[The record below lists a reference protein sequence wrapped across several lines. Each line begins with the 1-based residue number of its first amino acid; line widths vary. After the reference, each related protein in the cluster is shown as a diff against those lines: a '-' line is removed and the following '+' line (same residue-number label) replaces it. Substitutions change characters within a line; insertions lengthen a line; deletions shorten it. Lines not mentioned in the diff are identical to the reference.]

1 MRDTYENYVGGV
13 IRNERLRLG
22 INVNDVCD
30 GICSVPVYS
39 KIESGEYAGYIHVL
53 RALCQRLGINQDR
66 CGTYFPQAEYDEMMD
81 RLYILEDIKEM
92 RTDSA
97 EKRVAY
103 YEKEHKDIPLNSQ
116 FILFMRGRLAELKED
131 NAKALEYY
139 EKAVKKT
146 VHEYENKKNI
156 SCLTIYEAY
165 LIFGVARMKEKL
177 GKEAA
182 AYKLYMLLLR
192 YCMSSNVEKWNLVC
206 IYPKTVCELIKLNG
220 IIIQLLKVVH

>member
-1 MRDTYENYVGGV
+1 
-13 IRNERLRLG
+13 
-22 INVNDVCD
+22 
-30 GICSVPVYS
+30 
-39 KIESGEYAGYIHVL
+39 
-53 RALCQRLGINQDR
+53 
-66 CGTYFPQAEYDEMMD
+66 MMD
-81 RLYILEDIKEM
+81 RQYILEDIKEM

-131 NAKALEYY
+131 NARALEYY